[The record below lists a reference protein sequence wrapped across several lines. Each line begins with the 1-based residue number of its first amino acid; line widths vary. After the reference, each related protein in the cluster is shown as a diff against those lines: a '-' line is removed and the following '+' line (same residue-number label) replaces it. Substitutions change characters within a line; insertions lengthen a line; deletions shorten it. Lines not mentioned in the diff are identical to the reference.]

1 MADGCWPGDFKID
14 LSRHSGLSHPKNML
28 ELKNVNKKFGSGQVA
43 LDNVSLQIKDQEF
56 LFVVGPTGSGK
67 TTLIRLLIR
76 DILPDSGKIIVD
88 QDEITKKNFSQISQL
103 RRKIGVVF
111 QDFKLLWERTIA
123 ENIALPLEILGKP
136 SKEIKNKV
144 NDLLK
149 KFNLT
154 ELSNKFP
161 VQLSGGELQ
170 RVVLARAMI
179 ANPKILLADEPT
191 GNLDP
196 ATSWEIVKLLNDINK
211 CGTTVI
217 MATHNVDIVNSLGKR
232 VVRLERG
239 KIIKDEKEGRYE
251 R

>member
-1 MADGCWPGDFKID
+1 
-14 LSRHSGLSHPKNML
+14 ML

-43 LDNVSLQIKDQEF
+43 LDNVSLEIKDQEF
-56 LFVVGPTGSGK
+56 IFIVGPTGSGK

-88 QDEITKKNFSQISQL
+88 QDEITKKKFSQISQL

-111 QDFKLLWERTIA
+111 QDFKLLWERTVA

-136 SKEIKNKV
+136 QKEINNKV
-144 NDLLK
+144 SDLLK

-170 RVVLARAMI
+170 RVVIARAMI

-196 ATSWEIVKLLNDINK
+196 ATSWEIVKLLSDINK
-211 CGTTVI
+211 SGTTVI

-232 VVRLERG
+232 VIRIEHG

>member
-1 MADGCWPGDFKID
+1 
-14 LSRHSGLSHPKNML
+14 ML
-28 ELKNVNKKFGSGQVA
+28 ELKNVNKKFGSDQVA

-88 QDEITKKNFSQISQL
+88 QDEVTKKNFSQISQL

-111 QDFKLLWERTIA
+111 QDFKLLWERTVA
-123 ENIALPLEILGKP
+123 ENVALPLEILGKP
-136 SKEIKNKV
+136 AKEIKNKV

-154 ELSNKFP
+154 QLSNKFP

-170 RVVLARAMI
+170 RVVIARAMI

-196 ATSWEIVKLLNDINK
+196 ATSWEIVKLLSDINK
-211 CGTTVI
+211 SGTTVI

-232 VVRLERG
+232 VVRLEHG
-239 KIIKDEKEGRYE
+239 KIVKDEKEGRYE

>member
-1 MADGCWPGDFKID
+1 
-14 LSRHSGLSHPKNML
+14 ML

-43 LDNVSLQIKDQEF
+43 LDNVSLEIKDQAF
-56 LFVVGPTGSGK
+56 IFIVGPPGSGK

-136 SKEIKNKV
+136 QKEIKNKV
-144 NDLLK
+144 SDLLK

-161 VQLSGGELQ
+161 VQLSGGEMQ
-170 RVVLARAMI
+170 RVVIARAMI

-196 ATSWEIVKLLNDINK
+196 ATSWEIVKLLSDINK
-211 CGTTVI
+211 SGTTVI

-232 VVRLERG
+232 VVRIEHG